1 MNKFSKDINKYYF
14 NLLLKGDKVFY
25 TIIDDK
31 IYLSDSYI
39 ISIINKDDFL
49 LNIEKLI
56 NVDLRIFFNK
66 LNEFDYRNIKT
77 WYAHEDI
84 ISLLDDNN
92 YKVNI
97 NKKYFKLYH
106 DMSFKIF
113 ENIKPVIVYNNDE
126 IIGLI
131 LPIKVY

>member
-25 TIIDDK
+25 TIMDDK

-56 NVDLRIFFNK
+56 NVDLRICFNK

>member
-77 WYAHEDI
+77 WYGHEDI